1 MNADKSVELP
11 VSMDEDADR
20 DRDFSHI
27 NIK

>member
-11 VSMDEDADR
+11 VSMDEDEDR